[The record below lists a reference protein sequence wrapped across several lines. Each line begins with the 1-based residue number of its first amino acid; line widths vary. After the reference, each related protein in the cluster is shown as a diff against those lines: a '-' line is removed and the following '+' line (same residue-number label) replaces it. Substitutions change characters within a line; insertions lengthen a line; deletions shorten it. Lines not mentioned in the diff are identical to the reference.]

1 MISFFFSLQ
10 KRLKHLRLLLLHF
23 RQQTC
28 IQMLSCPERLCRGEP
43 QSPSFSFLSPCII
56 HPALYLQH
64 SKNEPVTHPREC
76 CWHIA
81 LCHVLHLIRS
91 IQPPHV
97 QTRHGYYASSA
108 DRKHGTG
115 KLKSQETKEVA
126 GEWKN
131 KWWLPSLLQSGDMLR
146 VILVSWYAVVRW
158 WCAGQGQF
166 RTESRAQGW
175 QEAKRSNCS
184 LSPNKYMDEWAHP
197 PSRGKDTGIKEGQWQ
212 SLGWP
217 LNFLARLTAS
227 CTKLSRVRLNWIWF
241 IGKYFWTYEEFA
253 VNAGNRD

>member
-1 MISFFFSLQ
+1 MPLTAPFQTTNTHSDVKLSRKTLSRRTTKPIISFF
-10 KRLKHLRLLLLHF
+10 
-23 RQQTC
+23 
-28 IQMLSCPERLCRGEP
+28 
-43 QSPSFSFLSPCII
+43 FLSPCII
-56 HPALYLQH
+56 HPSLYLQH
-64 SKNEPVTHPREC
+64 SKNEPVTHPGEC
-76 CWHIA
+76 CWHIS

-108 DRKHGTG
+108 DRKHGAG

-197 PSRGKDTGIKEGQWQ
+197 PFKREGYRDQRGAVAVSGLTSEL
-212 SLGWP
+212 LG
-217 LNFLARLTAS
+217 
-227 CTKLSRVRLNWIWF
+227 
-241 IGKYFWTYEEFA
+241 
-253 VNAGNRD
+253 